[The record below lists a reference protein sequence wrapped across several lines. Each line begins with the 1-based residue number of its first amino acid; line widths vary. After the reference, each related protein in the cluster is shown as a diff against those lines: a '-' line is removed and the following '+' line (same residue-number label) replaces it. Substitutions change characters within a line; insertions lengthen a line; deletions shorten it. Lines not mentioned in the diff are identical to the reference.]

1 MSLRLS
7 QSALARLTLGLL
19 LLAALLGAASA
30 AAPGRAAIASAHPLA
45 TEAGFAVLEAGGNA
59 FDAAVAIS
67 AALAVVEP
75 SGSGLGGGGFFLLR
89 SAAGDGFFLDARET
103 APAAVKRELFLRP
116 DGTLDRDKALNSALA
131 AGIPGLPQALEY
143 VAQRYG
149 RLPLAKSL
157 APAIRLAREGFPVDE
172 RYRLLAA
179 VRLDALRRDPGAAAL
194 FLREGEVPAEGVI
207 IRQPELAAILERL
220 GEEGSQFFYRGAFAE
235 QLAAEVRRLGGVW
248 SAADLANYR
257 VREREPLVLH
267 HRGALILTAPPP
279 SAGGVALGT
288 GLKMLEALRWWEQGA
303 LDRVHLL
310 IEAWRRVFRDRAAH
324 LGDPDFVEIPLATL
338 LHPAYAQGLAASIRL
353 DQATESAW
361 LPGATAPRE
370 GESTTHFSVI
380 DREGNIAAVTQT
392 INLPFG
398 AAIVIPGTGIL
409 LNNEM
414 DDFALAEGQG
424 NAYGLV
430 GTAPNAPAPGKR
442 MLSSMTPTI
451 VVDDRRVA
459 VLGTPGGSRIV
470 TMVMMA
476 VLDVLDGRTA
486 AEVVARPRIHHQFLP
501 DVTLIE
507 EGALD
512 ETMHEALRRRGHRIR
527 TESRPWG
534 NMQVVIWDRERD
546 NLEAASDPRGSRPG
560 SARVK

>member
-310 IEAWRRVFRDRAAH
+310 IETWRRVFRDRAAH

-370 GESTTHFSVI
+370 GENTTHFSVI

-560 SARVK
+560 SAQVK